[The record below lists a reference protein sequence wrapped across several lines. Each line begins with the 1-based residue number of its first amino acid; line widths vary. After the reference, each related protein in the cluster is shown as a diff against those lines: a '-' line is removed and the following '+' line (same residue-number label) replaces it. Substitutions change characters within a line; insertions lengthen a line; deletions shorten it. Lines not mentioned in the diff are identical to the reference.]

1 MRPILCDHIANLGHI
16 DRLLDEQVR
25 LPVPALSRC
34 LTNTSVWPWQT
45 LVTSHGIKAMLKYMH
60 LLSQSSIACDKFA
73 RASRGVKVIRELMDE
88 SGYRKDCMDV
98 ARKMLEGARPSSR
111 TEMVMQ
117 LEEAGIIPAI
127 FEHLKDKKEPV
138 PMKVAAVE
146 LIKAMQADEDEATS
160 DAVKTAVDCPVREL
174 GVSRTHDSWNPPIHS
189 DGSFP
194 ERCDNA
200 IPVASQG
207 SDGDIWCP
215 GHGAAGWMAVGGQS
229 RARPARTAKTRFSM
243 GTPFSRSSACF
254 FLNRAL

>member
-1 MRPILCDHIANLGHI
+1 
-16 DRLLDEQVR
+16 
-25 LPVPALSRC
+25 
-34 LTNTSVWPWQT
+34 
-45 LVTSHGIKAMLKYMH
+45 MLKYMH

-160 DAVKTAVDCPVREL
+160 DAVKTAVDRYPEVRAA
-174 GVSRTHDSWNPPIHS
+174 PPIRS
-189 DGSFP
+189 GCELRRRSRRPCLNSGPSFATP
-194 ERCDNA
+194 STTCSCKPAAMSSCWRGARWTRC
-200 IPVASQG
+200 
-207 SDGDIWCP
+207 C
-215 GHGAAGWMAVGGQS
+215 
-229 RARPARTAKTRFSM
+229 
-243 GTPFSRSSACF
+243 
-254 FLNRAL
+254 

>member
-1 MRPILCDHIANLGHI
+1 M
-16 DRLLDEQVR
+16 
-25 LPVPALSRC
+25 
-34 LTNTSVWPWQT
+34 TNTSVWPWQT

-160 DAVKTAVDCPVREL
+160 DAVKTAVDRYPEVRAAPSL
-174 GVSRTHDSWNPPIHS
+174 VGLRTAPPLTLPLLHS
-189 DGSFP
+189 GPSFATP
-194 ERCDNA
+194 STTCSCK
-200 IPVASQG
+200 PVAMS
-207 SDGDIWCP
+207 SCWR
-215 GHGAAGWMAVGGQS
+215 GARW
-229 RARPARTAKTRFSM
+229 TR
-243 GTPFSRSSACF
+243 CC
-254 FLNRAL
+254 

>member
-1 MRPILCDHIANLGHI
+1 
-16 DRLLDEQVR
+16 
-25 LPVPALSRC
+25 
-34 LTNTSVWPWQT
+34 
-45 LVTSHGIKAMLKYMH
+45 MLKYMH

-160 DAVKTAVDCPVREL
+160 DAVKTAVDRYPEVRAAPLAGSGCEL
-174 GVSRTHDSWNPPIHS
+174 RRRSRYPCLHS
-189 DGSFP
+189 GLSFATP
-194 ERCDNA
+194 STTCSCKLAATSSCWRAARWTRC
-200 IPVASQG
+200 
-207 SDGDIWCP
+207 C
-215 GHGAAGWMAVGGQS
+215 
-229 RARPARTAKTRFSM
+229 
-243 GTPFSRSSACF
+243 
-254 FLNRAL
+254 

>member
-1 MRPILCDHIANLGHI
+1 
-16 DRLLDEQVR
+16 
-25 LPVPALSRC
+25 

-160 DAVKTAVDCPVREL
+160 DAVKTAVDRYPEVRAAPLAGSGCEL
-174 GVSRTHDSWNPPIHS
+174 RRKLTPPCAQWAEFRDAKHDLFVQTGG
-189 DGSFP
+189 DVLLLEGGSM
-194 ERCDNA
+194 DTLLLTD
-200 IPVASQG
+200 S
-207 SDGDIWCP
+207 P
-215 GHGAAGWMAVGGQS
+215 GGYGGAAEEEDEAM
-229 RARPARTAKTRFSM
+229 
-243 GTPFSRSSACF
+243 
-254 FLNRAL
+254 

>member
-1 MRPILCDHIANLGHI
+1 
-16 DRLLDEQVR
+16 
-25 LPVPALSRC
+25 
-34 LTNTSVWPWQT
+34 
-45 LVTSHGIKAMLKYMH
+45 MLKYMH

-160 DAVKTAVDCPVREL
+160 DAVKTAVDRYPEVRAAPSFGRAANCAAAHATL
-174 GVSRTHDSWNPPIHS
+174 ALHS
-189 DGSFP
+189 GLSFATP
-194 ERCDNA
+194 STTCSCKPAAMSSCWRGARWTRC
-200 IPVASQG
+200 
-207 SDGDIWCP
+207 C
-215 GHGAAGWMAVGGQS
+215 
-229 RARPARTAKTRFSM
+229 
-243 GTPFSRSSACF
+243 
-254 FLNRAL
+254 

>member
-1 MRPILCDHIANLGHI
+1 
-16 DRLLDEQVR
+16 
-25 LPVPALSRC
+25 
-34 LTNTSVWPWQT
+34 
-45 LVTSHGIKAMLKYMH
+45 MLKYMH

-160 DAVKTAVDCPVREL
+160 DAVKTAVDRYPEVRACSLARSGCELRRKLTLPLPVQWAEFRDAK
-174 GVSRTHDSWNPPIHS
+174 HDLFVQTGG
-189 DGSFP
+189 DVLLLEGGSM
-194 ERCDNA
+194 DTLLLTD
-200 IPVASQG
+200 S
-207 SDGDIWCP
+207 P
-215 GHGAAGWMAVGGQS
+215 GGYGGAAEEEDEAM
-229 RARPARTAKTRFSM
+229 
-243 GTPFSRSSACF
+243 
-254 FLNRAL
+254 